1 VWQPYASKQRLWVG
15 TSRYRSGRRCACANT
30 NCFPNTS
37 VKRYSVRA
45 GNAIAHSYGNS
56 YCDCNAY
63 SAAGDADANTYSNT
77 DATTYSDTNAS
88 AQSNT
93 KAPADSASSAVRKD
107 L

>member
-1 VWQPYASKQRLWVG
+1 MRG
-15 TSRYRSGRRCACANT
+15 
-30 NCFPNTS
+30 
-37 VKRYSVRA
+37 

-63 SAAGDADANTYSNT
+63 SAAGDANANTYS
-77 DATTYSDTNAS
+77 DGDSTTYSDTNAY